1 MKGNNLQARK
11 IPKNY
16 RNVTGQ
22 ISSTKSER
30 PISFESKLERDFY
43 LIFDFDNN
51 VSSIQDQPIRIE
63 YVENKDAKTSIRSY
77 TPDVFIVRGE
87 GYPNIIG
94 EVKYYNNLKEDWA
107 RLKPKFK
114 AAVRYARQL
123 DEPTI
128 FVIFTDRCKKIANK
142 DYIRNVH
149 FLDDYNDYKTEDY
162 EVIKNLYVQDMT
174 IQKLLDMYSEDKI
187 EQMQLVPSLW
197 ALVKQQIIEVDLT
210 QWLTMKTKILS
221 LKELN
226 DIEFR

>member
-1 MKGNNLQARK
+1 MSARK

-22 ISSTKSER
+22 ISSYKSDR

-51 VSSIQDQPIRIE
+51 VVSIQDQPIKIE
-63 YVENKDAKTSIRSY
+63 YVEDKDGKASIRSY
-77 TPDVFIVRGE
+77 TPDVFIERDE

-94 EVKYYNNLKEDWA
+94 EVKYYNDLKEDWA

-114 AAVRYARQL
+114 AAIKYVRQL
-123 DEPTI
+123 NEPTI
-128 FVIFTDRCKKIANK
+128 FVIFTDRCKQIANK
-142 DYIRNVH
+142 EYIRNVH

-162 EVIKNLYVQDMT
+162 EIIKDIYMQDIT
-174 IQKLLDMYSEDKI
+174 IQKLLEIHSEDKLA
-187 EQMQLVPSLW
+187 QMQLVPSIW

-210 QWLTMKTKILS
+210 KWLTLKTKILS
-221 LKELN
+221 IKDLD
-226 DIEFR
+226 DIKFR